1 MGDLLINSNYTQ
13 IIYYNSSIPSSSP
26 SRPLLLVSFENDGN
40 IMLTKA
46 VPLVQDGSVVPSI
59 KGNITTNLTTSQ
71 LHYINDCRETGITP
85 QLTFLG
91 NFSFLVLC
99 PNSSQMFSFDLQA
112 NTTCNYTLDSPAM
125 TATSNPIL
133 MLPGP
138 TTTSSVWNAALL
150 MQSED

>member
-1 MGDLLINSNYTQ
+1 
-13 IIYYNSSIPSSSP
+13 
-26 SRPLLLVSFENDGN
+26 
-40 IMLTKA
+40 MLTKA

-59 KGNITTNLTTSQ
+59 KNNITTNLTTSQ
-71 LHYINDCRETGITP
+71 LDYINDCRETGITP